1 MLVLVVVVCVLIIS
15 TIGSVKVLHTIWW
28 RPKMIE
34 KQLKKQGIH
43 GYPYRLVHGN
53 TKEMMKLAQETNKSR
68 LPPMEL
74 PHHILPRINPLL
86 HKLVTVYK
94 NVFVVW
100 YGTTPRVAIMDPKLI
115 KEILLNKSGEFPKT
129 EINSFT
135 KLFATGLA
143 SYDGDKWA
151 KHRKIINPA
160 FHFEKLKQML
170 PAFSTCTEELIV
182 KWEKLVSSDGG
193 CELDVSLEFLNLTGD
208 VISRA
213 AFGSN
218 FEEGRLI
225 FLLQKEQGK
234 LFLRSQLNMS
244 LPFLRFMP
252 TKVNKRMRQIYGEVG
267 ALLRGITEKREESIQ
282 MGNDEKDDLL
292 NLLLKSNKKELEENQ
307 NSNAG
312 MTTEDVIEE
321 CKLFYFAGQET
332 TANLLTWSMIAM
344 SMHQNWQER
353 AREEVLQI
361 VGKNKPTF
369 DDLNHLKILNMI
381 LLEVLRL
388 YPPTSLLRRTTKKTK
403 LGDFYLPAGVQLFI
417 PLHVV
422 HRDPEQWGEDAL
434 EFNPERFA
442 EGIAKAS
449 KNQVSYFP
457 FGWGPRI
464 CIGQNF
470 AMLEAK
476 LALSQILQNFSFEL
490 SPTYTHAPR
499 AAITLQPQ
507 YGAQIMLHKI

>member
-1 MLVLVVVVCVLIIS
+1 MLVLAVVVCVLIIS
-15 TIGSVKVLHTIWW
+15 TIWSVKVLHTIWW

-43 GYPYRLVHGN
+43 
-53 TKEMMKLAQETNKSR
+53 TE
-68 LPPMEL
+68 
-74 PHHILPRINPLL
+74 
-86 HKLVTVYK
+86 

-208 VISRA
+208 VISREA

-234 LFLRSQLNMS
+234 LFLRTQLLNMS
-244 LPFLRFMP
+244 LPFLRCIQFLSLSLSLSLSVHSRNICRQFLMFMP
-252 TKVNKRMRQIYGEVG
+252 TKINKRMRQIYGEVG

-282 MGNDEKDDLL
+282 MGSDEKDDLL
-292 NLLLKSNKKELEENQ
+292 NLFNQ

-312 MTTEDVIEE
+312 MTAEDVIEE
-321 CKLFYFAGQET
+321 CKLFYFADQET

-361 VGKNKPTF
+361 DGKNNPTF

-388 YPPTSLLRRTTKKTK
+388 YPPSSLLR
-403 LGDFYLPAGVQLFI
+403 PGVPLFI
-417 PLHVV
+417 PLHIV

-442 EGIAKAS
+442 
-449 KNQVSYFP
+449 
-457 FGWGPRI
+457 
-464 CIGQNF
+464 
-470 AMLEAK
+470 
-476 LALSQILQNFSFEL
+476 
-490 SPTYTHAPR
+490 
-499 AAITLQPQ
+499 
-507 YGAQIMLHKI
+507 

>member
-1 MLVLVVVVCVLIIS
+1 MLVFVLVCVVIIS
-15 TIGSVKVLHTIWW
+15 IAWSSVKLLHTIWW

-43 GYPYRLVHGN
+43 GYPYRLMHGN
-53 TKEMMKLAQETNKSR
+53 TKEMMKLAMETNKSSTR
-68 LPPMEL
+68 SSMEF
-74 PHHILPRINPLL
+74 PHDILPRINPLIHSL
-86 HKLVTVYK
+86 ATTHKK
-94 NVFVVW
+94 AFVVW
-100 YGTTPRVAIMDPKLI
+100 YGTTPRVAIMEPKLI
-115 KEILLNKSGEFPKT
+115 KEILLNKFGEFPKT

-143 SYDGDKWA
+143 SYDGHKWS

-160 FHFEKLKQML
+160 FHFDKLKQML
-170 PAFSTCTEELIV
+170 PAFSTCTQELIE
-182 KWEKLVSSDGG
+182 KWEKLVNQQEGC
-193 CELDVSLEFLNLTGD
+193 CELDVSVEFLNLTGD

-234 LFLRSQLNMS
+234 LFLQSMRLN
-244 LPFLRFMP
+244 LNFPLLRF
-252 TKVNKRMRQIYGEVG
+252 
-267 ALLRGITEKREESIQ
+267 AF
-282 MGNDEKDDLL
+282 DLL
-292 NLLLKSNKKELEENQ
+292 LCSLRNFFYNSNMKELQENQ
-307 NSNAG
+307 ESNAG

-332 TANLLTWSMIAM
+332 TANLLTWSIIAL
-344 SMHQNWQER
+344 SMHQDWQER
-353 AREEVLQI
+353 AREEVLTI
-361 VGKNKPTF
+361 FGKNKPTS
-369 DDLNHLKILNMI
+369 DDLNHLKIVNMI

-388 YPPTSLLRRTTKKTK
+388 YPPTSLIRRTTKKTK

-417 PLHVV
+417 PLHIV

-449 KNQVSYFP
+449 KDQVSYFP

-476 LALSQILQNFSFEL
+476 LALSQILQHFSFEL
-490 SPTYTHAPR
+490 APTYTHAPS

-507 YGAQIMLHKI
+507 YGAQIILHKL